1 MKPPKILDLA
11 AIAAMAFIAFAS
23 SASADVLCKAAP
35 NKSGEC
41 STAAGDYAAGTKFTA
56 EAKNPKLTVVSGATS
71 SVTCEKS
78 NTTLENTSTGSNTPG
93 EGSTWQITELSFTG
107 NCQTAGGTSCT
118 ISETSGYTGTL
129 TATNNKGA
137 GTFHVTGS
145 SIKTKVVCGG
155 IFSCEYSPFAS
166 GLSLTFTGG
175 NPATVTANGAKLDQV
190 SGFGCGTEA
199 LWDATYTATG
209 ANSAVWVATK
219 MD

>member
-1 MKPPKILDLA
+1 MKDLKILGLA
-11 AIAAMAFIAFAS
+11 AIAAMAFMAFAS

-41 STAAGDYAAGTKFTA
+41 STTAGDYPSGTVFTA
-56 EAKNPKLTVVSGATS
+56 EAKNPKLTVKEGVTAYI
-71 SVTCEKS
+71 TCEKS
-78 NTTLENTSTGSNTPG
+78 TTTLENTSTGSNTPG
-93 EGSTWQITELSFTG
+93 QGVSGKVTKLLFTG
-107 NCQTAGGTSCT
+107 DCTTAGGTACDV
-118 ISETSGYTGTL
+118 SETSGYTGTI
-129 TATNNKGA
+129 TATNNKGG

-166 GLSLTFTGG
+166 GLSLGFTGG
-175 NPATVTANGAKLDQV
+175 NPATVTASGAKLDQI